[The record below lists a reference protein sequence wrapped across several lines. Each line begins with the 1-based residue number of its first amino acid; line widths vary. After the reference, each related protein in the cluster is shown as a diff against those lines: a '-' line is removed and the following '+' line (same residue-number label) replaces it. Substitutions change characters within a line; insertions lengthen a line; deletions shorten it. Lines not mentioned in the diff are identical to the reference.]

1 MQVPVRVCG
10 FSVYT
15 AGKGSILLSGHL
27 NVKKRN
33 AAISFLFHCELD
45 VAVKPVEVFQEEA
58 ELLLSVFQMTKVSST
73 YRSHKMGLWSAV
85 LMASCSNS
93 SMNRSARTG
102 DKGDLMEVPAD
113 CS

>member
-1 MQVPVRVCG
+1 MRG
-10 FSVYT
+10 FAVYT
-15 AGKGSILLSGHL
+15 TGKGSILLSEHL

-58 ELLLSVFQMTKVSST
+58 ELLLSVLPDDKGSST
-73 YRSHKMGLWSAV
+73 YRSHKVGLWSAV

-102 DKGDLMEVPAD
+102 DKGDTMEVPAY

>member
-1 MQVPVRVCG
+1 MRG
-10 FSVYT
+10 FAVYT

-58 ELLLSVFQMTKVSST
+58 ELLLSV
-73 YRSHKMGLWSAV
+73 LPD
-85 LMASCSNS
+85 
-93 SMNRSARTG
+93 
-102 DKGDLMEVPAD
+102 DKGIIDVPQPQGGTVACCVD
-113 CS
+113 GELLEFFHEQICQNRG